1 MKAFSLFLRPTGA
14 LLVSLALLVVVPGC
28 KKDKGEDD
36 PIASFQFEADA
47 TDFLQVTFTNYSQNA
62 STYAWDFGDGNTSTE
77 ENPVHTYSQAGT
89 YTVKLTASNTSGT
102 QSTKAE
108 LVAVV
113 DPDAQLTLLA
123 GSSSKTWYL
132 QREGVAL
139 GVGPAI
145 GDNQYW
151 SFGGVTPLG
160 DRPCILDDQYI
171 FHRDGRFEFNSNNTL
186 FVDSEGNG
194 GWLPGVPE
202 GCHDENEPGIFTGPQ
217 GQNLSAFANGGDY
230 TYEFNNAAGTLTLLG
245 SGAYIGLANKTA
257 DGDNFNPVS
266 TKEYTIFGFSDGPV
280 ADTLQ
285 LALVGNGVVWNFYLV
300 SYDNPADLPNIP
312 GPKPKADF
320 SVTKDEKTVTF
331 TNLSK
336 NATTYM
342 WDFGDGMSSS
352 QADPT
357 HTYSAD
363 GEYTVTLTVMD
374 NLGQSDSKS
383 AQVVVSSSVFS
394 PAVLSNAGG
403 KAWELNGANSY
414 YVGPSAGS
422 AEWWPGLSQTDVE
435 ARPCQFNDE
444 FIFTD
449 GGTYAYDAKGD
460 VFFEDFMGGNNTCI
474 PEGNL
479 PSMYASLASGTH
491 AFEVTPA
498 SGSNR
503 ATVKVIGKGAFIGF
517 AKGFNGGEL
526 NGSNSPAN
534 SITYEVV
541 DYAKTAGAEVL
552 TLSVDISATQDGSA
566 WWTVVIRAK
575 N

>member
-14 LLVSLALLVVVPGC
+14 LLVSLALLAVVPGC

-36 PIASFQFEADA
+36 PIASFQYQADA
-47 TDFLQVTFTNYSQNA
+47 TDFLKVTFTNYSQNA
-62 STYAWDFGDGNTSTE
+62 STYNWDFGDGNTSTDE
-77 ENPVHTYSQAGT
+77 SPVHTFSQAGT
-89 YTVKLTASNTSGT
+89 YTVKLTASNASGT

-108 LVAVV
+108 VVAIV

-139 GVGPAI
+139 GVGPAV
-145 GDNQYW
+145 GDNQWW

-186 FVDSEGNG
+186 FIDSEGNG
-194 GWLPGVPE
+194 GWLPGAPE

-257 DGDNFNPVS
+257 EGDNFIPKS
-266 TKEYTIFGFSDGPV
+266 TKEYTVFGFSDGPV
-280 ADTLQ
+280 ADTLK
-285 LALVGNGVVWNFYLV
+285 LALVGNGFVWNFYLV
-300 SYDNPADLPNIP
+300 SYDNPANLPNIP

-320 SVTKDEKTVTF
+320 SVNKDEKTVSF

-352 QADPT
+352 QAEPT

-394 PAVLSNAGG
+394 AAVLSKAGG

-414 YVGPSAGS
+414 FVGPSAGS
-422 AEWWPGLSQTDVE
+422 AEWWPGLSQADVL

-444 FIFTD
+444 YIFSE
-449 GGTYAYDAKGD
+449 GGTYAYDANGD
-460 VFFEDFMGGNNTCI
+460 VFFEDYLGGNNTCI
-474 PEGNL
+474 PEGSL
-479 PSMYASLASGTH
+479 PTLYASLASGTH
-491 AFEVTPA
+491 SFEVTPA

-503 ATVKVIGKGAFIGF
+503 AKVKVIGKGAYIGF

-526 NGSNSPAN
+526 NGSNAPAN

-541 DYAKTAGAEVL
+541 DYAKTANAEVL
-552 TLSVDISATQDGSA
+552 TLSVDISANQDGSA